1 MNRRHLLWSWAE
13 PLPPTLKW
21 IAPQAGPRGA
31 LGGHRGI
38 FRTFVMLMGKTMLMW
53 IHRRSVWM
61 WWLMCGLKSVGQPL
75 SWVEEG
81 KGDERFRNES
91 ESLKLSG

>member
-61 WWLMCGLKSVGQPL
+61 WVVNVWAEICWTTFIMGGGRQ
-75 SWVEEG
+75 
-81 KGDERFRNES
+81 RR
-91 ESLKLSG
+91 

>member
-1 MNRRHLLWSWAE
+1 MNRRHLLWIWAE

-38 FRTFVMLMGKTMLMW
+38 FRTFVMLIGKTMLMW
-53 IHRRSVWM
+53 IHRGSVWM
-61 WWLMCGLKSVGQPL
+61 WVVNVWAEICWTTFLMGGGRQ
-75 SWVEEG
+75 
-81 KGDERFRNES
+81 RR
-91 ESLKLSG
+91 

>member
-21 IAPQAGPRGA
+21 IAPQAGPQEA

-38 FRTFVMLMGKTMLMW
+38 FRTFVMLIGKT
-53 IHRRSVWM
+53 
-61 WWLMCGLKSVGQPL
+61 C
-75 SWVEEG
+75 
-81 KGDERFRNES
+81 
-91 ESLKLSG
+91 

>member
-61 WWLMCGLKSVGQPL
+61 WVVNVWAKICWTTFIMGGGRQ
-75 SWVEEG
+75 
-81 KGDERFRNES
+81 RR
-91 ESLKLSG
+91 

>member
-1 MNRRHLLWSWAE
+1 MNRRHLLWIWAE

-21 IAPQAGPRGA
+21 IAPQAGPQGA
-31 LGGHRGI
+31 LGGHRETV
-38 FRTFVMLMGKTMLMW
+38 RTSVMMIGKTLLMQTCGG
-53 IHRRSVWM
+53 SVWM
-61 WWLMCGLKSVGQPL
+61 WVVNKCGLRSIGQPS

-91 ESLKLSG
+91 ESL